1 MKQTDYKDTIIRLN
15 SKNLQNAL
23 EVVSLFS
30 CFEKGFERE
39 EHAAT
44 LSVLHCETVR
54 LLSEA
59 IVKSKSAWY
68 KTDKL
73 TSKDIPTLLNGANQA
88 MSDNRLKDEVP
99 NGGERQDMLFKL
111 QRYFSRVAYIQ
122 LRPQNNAI
130 LSLPLCQ
137 LYATIEVI
145 PKEYW
150 NQFPEAF
157 KKKIKELPSTITNS
171 LGVSVENILIAHI
184 IVCSYFSEKSEAIN
198 EAMPRPINSLPVN
211 SIWESKILNMLLNNF
226 DPYLDLFR
234 IELNI
239 FEQKYGKHLRELI
252 KKYGK
257 VFGRGINTHRE
268 LLSHKEYKIG
278 LNGLRLA
285 SLNRYPLIEATDGN
299 TWYVPN
305 IRGLFRFFPD
315 ALHFTITEQLKK
327 EYEDIKGY
335 LLEFYLSQLL
345 KNRMTELV
353 VIPEGSWKEKKGE
366 NKGSDF
372 IIIDHGINPCVIGI
386 EIKSRRMKPATRF
399 LLSDNDLIENYKD
412 LWDAIKKMPEK
423 LVKAFSLVG
432 DYQKYEDDLKK
443 AFDYPRFYL
452 GIAGETP
459 YLFGELALYLSKK
472 NTEHLLNDFTEPWAV
487 MSTETFENFI
497 EILFHNNRA
506 IADVLN
512 EYMED

>member
-1 MKQTDYKDTIIRLN
+1 
-15 SKNLQNAL
+15 
-23 EVVSLFS
+23 
-30 CFEKGFERE
+30 
-39 EHAAT
+39 
-44 LSVLHCETVR
+44 
-54 LLSEA
+54 
-59 IVKSKSAWY
+59 
-68 KTDKL
+68 
-73 TSKDIPTLLNGANQA
+73 
-88 MSDNRLKDEVP
+88 
-99 NGGERQDMLFKL
+99 
-111 QRYFSRVAYIQ
+111 
-122 LRPQNNAI
+122 
-130 LSLPLCQ
+130 
-137 LYATIEVI
+137 
-145 PKEYW
+145 
-150 NQFPEAF
+150 
-157 KKKIKELPSTITNS
+157 
-171 LGVSVENILIAHI
+171 
-184 IVCSYFSEKSEAIN
+184 
-198 EAMPRPINSLPVN
+198 
-211 SIWESKILNMLLNNF
+211 
-226 DPYLDLFR
+226 
-234 IELNI
+234 
-239 FEQKYGKHLRELI
+239 
-252 KKYGK
+252 
-257 VFGRGINTHRE
+257 
-268 LLSHKEYKIG
+268 
-278 LNGLRLA
+278 
-285 SLNRYPLIEATDGN
+285 
-299 TWYVPN
+299 
-305 IRGLFRFFPD
+305 LFRFFPD

-512 EYMED
+512 EYMEDCADLEISTPMAEIFRNSTIDYRETFAFNLCMKHLKTSVKNFLISANIKLGEDILNILK